1 MDFSWPDTLD
11 ELRDEVLSFVETA
24 TADLE
29 LLDDPWL
36 REPSKQFDR
45 RLGEAGYI
53 GLRWPVE
60 YGGGGRSALEHF
72 VVMETL
78 LLAGAPVSGAWFPD
92 RQIGPVLLQYGTEDQ
107 KRRWLPDII
116 AGRSAWA
123 IGMSEPDAGSN
134 VAGISTKAE
143 IDGDHFVV
151 NGQKIWTSGAADAD
165 FCYLICRTSSD
176 GPPHRGLSELVVD
189 MSLPGI
195 SVNPIHDSAW
205 GKHFNEVFFD
215 DVRVPADCLIG
226 EMNNAFGQTMRQL
239 EHERGG
245 IDRLV
250 SNKRLYMD
258 VVGLADTSD
267 PLVRQQIAT
276 IETKYTI
283 GRNLVL
289 RNVLGQAPAGHS
301 AVTKTFCT
309 EFEQEVAQFV
319 SQVLGAR
326 AMLAGAGTLEGR
338 VARNVVYAP
347 SYTIMGGTTQ
357 ILRNI
362 IGERVLGLA
371 REPR

>member
-92 RQIGPVLLQYGTEDQ
+92 RQIGPVLLQYGSEDQ

-151 NGQKIWTSGAADAD
+151 GGIGTYAVLRTGDRSFTSVATADPV
-165 FCYLICRTSSD
+165 
-176 GPPHRGLSELVVD
+176 G
-189 MSLPGI
+189 
-195 SVNPIHDSAW
+195 
-205 GKHFNEVFFD
+205 
-215 DVRVPADCLIG
+215 VPMAV
-226 EMNNAFGQTMRQL
+226 EAFGCSR
-239 EHERGG
+239 
-245 IDRLV
+245 
-250 SNKRLYMD
+250 
-258 VVGLADTSD
+258 
-267 PLVRQQIAT
+267 
-276 IETKYTI
+276 
-283 GRNLVL
+283 
-289 RNVLGQAPAGHS
+289 
-301 AVTKTFCT
+301 
-309 EFEQEVAQFV
+309 
-319 SQVLGAR
+319 
-326 AMLAGAGTLEGR
+326 
-338 VARNVVYAP
+338 
-347 SYTIMGGTTQ
+347 
-357 ILRNI
+357 
-362 IGERVLGLA
+362 
-371 REPR
+371 